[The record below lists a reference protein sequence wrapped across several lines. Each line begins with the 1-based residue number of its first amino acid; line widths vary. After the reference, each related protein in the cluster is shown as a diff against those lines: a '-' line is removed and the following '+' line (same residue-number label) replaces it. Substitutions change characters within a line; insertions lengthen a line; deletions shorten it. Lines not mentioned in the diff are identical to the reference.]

1 MFPYRVRKI
10 LNYDIKMSRI
20 DILSNNKAGGNK
32 VQLSNIPQF
41 NPDESVTTIENKKLV
56 ELLLHQLSW

>member
-1 MFPYRVRKI
+1 
-10 LNYDIKMSRI
+10 MSRI